1 MNTTGCLSR
10 SRVLLVPGGAST
22 VHGYFPQLGTA
33 LGAQARVIRIDVP
46 GIGRASDR
54 RPLRLPEYA
63 HELAQAV
70 RAQAGGPLLVVGHS
84 LGGLVALRLAIDE
97 PGLAAGL
104 LLLDP
109 TPPTPPAMLHG
120 MALFLR
126 ALAAL
131 GPAGQ
136 RLWGRRARQDLHGIT
151 MDAEQDRALAVYTDP
166 RFVAETARWA
176 RYLARDG
183 AALAED
189 LAAGQLP
196 PIPGIIVSAGYHR
209 PKSAVRRAHQ
219 QLAARMPHAELQV
232 WDGAPHPLHIQQP
245 HRVASAVSMLLEQ
258 AASRQPAGRR
268 SHRPSVPP
276 STPSPWSPTS
286 TRRSG
291 WPPEDPDIQQT
302 LPA

>member
-1 MNTTGCLSR
+1 MNTPGSPSR
-10 SRVLLVPGGAST
+10 SQVLLIPGGAST

-33 LGAQARVIRIDVP
+33 LRARAQVIQVDVP
-46 GIGRASDR
+46 GIGPDHDR

-63 HELAQAV
+63 SELARAV
-70 RAQAGGPLLVVGHS
+70 RAQAGGPLIIVGHS

-109 TPPTPPAMLHG
+109 TPPAPPAMLHG
-120 MALFLR
+120 MSVFLR
-126 ALAAL
+126 ALVAL
-131 GPAGQ
+131 GTAGQ
-136 RLWGRRARQDLHGIT
+136 RMWDRRARQDLRGIT
-151 MDAEQDRALAVYTDP
+151 MDAEQARALAVYTNP

-196 PIPGIIVSAGYHR
+196 PIPAIIVSAGYHR
-209 PKSAVRRAHQ
+209 PQSAVRRAHQ
-219 QLAARMPHAELQV
+219 QLAAWMPCAELQV

-245 HRVASAVSMLLEQ
+245 HRVTAAVLTLLEQ
-258 AASRQPAGRR
+258 PANRQLAGR
-268 SHRPSVPP
+268 
-276 STPSPWSPTS
+276 
-286 TRRSG
+286 
-291 WPPEDPDIQQT
+291 
-302 LPA
+302 